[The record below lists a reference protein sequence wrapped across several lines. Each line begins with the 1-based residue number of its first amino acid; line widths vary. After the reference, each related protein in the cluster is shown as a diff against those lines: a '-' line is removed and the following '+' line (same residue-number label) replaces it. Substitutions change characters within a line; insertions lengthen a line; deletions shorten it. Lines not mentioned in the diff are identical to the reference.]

1 MYSFIALLQQET
13 QDESPK
19 QMTLGGLQPGSSYN
33 ICVHAMNEYGNSTS
47 VTLTI
52 ATLGKCL
59 SVHLPIC
66 LLVSSVSLCVV
77 LCVCV
82 CCLYHC
88 MCCCFS
94 RFFFSFSF
102 LFSVL
107 LFLFF
112 VDLITWKCFG

>member
-82 CCLYHC
+82 FVVSISVCVVV
-88 MCCCFS
+88 FPV
-94 RFFFSFSF
+94 FFSFSVL
-102 LFSVL
+102 LF

-112 VDLITWKCFG
+112 VDLIT